1 MLYALIC
8 NDRPNSV
15 ELRQKT
21 RPEHLAYLATLGD
34 AVKLAGPFLNDA
46 GDSVGTLMVIEA
58 ADQSTAATI
67 AADDPYKKAGLFASV
82 EIKPWRWVL
91 KNPEAK

>member
-58 ADQSTAATI
+58 ADQSTAETI

-82 EIKPWRWVL
+82 EIRPWRWVL